1 MGRPI
6 IGKPGSRYRGLVTS
20 TAPDTN
26 ASTGDDVRTRISAAA
41 FELFAAR
48 GYEATTVDAIA
59 DQAGVARRT
68 FFRYFKSKDDVIFPD
83 HDGMLARAQ
92 HVLDTTHDLSGF
104 EVIRNI
110 LHLVLRSYLD
120 DPERSVERLTLTRS
134 IPALRNREIA
144 TVYAYHRLFTR
155 YLNQC
160 ATDDPDAPLHA
171 EITAAAMVAAHNQVL
186 RSWLQHRGTAA
197 SGTKALDDALDY
209 VRRHLVD
216 GALVDEG
223 PSGARPGLT
232 VSSPVMVAVFQSA
245 DSFDDVVAQVRRQ
258 LTPNPNL
265 SS

>member
-1 MGRPI
+1 M
-6 IGKPGSRYRGLVTS
+6 VTS
-20 TAPDTN
+20 TAPDTSSS
-26 ASTGDDVRTRISAAA
+26 AGDDVRTRISAAA

-92 HVLDTTHDLSGF
+92 HMLDATHGVGGF
-104 EVIRNI
+104 EAIRDV

-134 IPALRNREIA
+134 IPALRNREIS

-155 YLNQC
+155 YLRQC
-160 ATDDPDAPLHA
+160 ATDDPGGPLHA

-209 VRRHLVD
+209 VRRHLLAGVVLD
-216 GALVDEG
+216 QQPNGSHPVLAS
-223 PSGARPGLT
+223 PP
-232 VSSPVMVAVFQSA
+232 PVMVAVFQSG
-245 DSFDDVVAQVRRQ
+245 DSFEDVVAQVRRQ
-258 LTPNPNL
+258 LKPDP
-265 SS
+265 SSSC